1 MCRKRNDPLCSE
13 FCDIAEENSSASSE
27 PAPSALPDTSGHFN
41 EDNNAIM
48 SIHAVKQ
55 ADADHH
61 SIHQHHHVIAVIYSD
76 RYLGTPGSECS

>member
-48 SIHAVKQ
+48 SIHAVKH
-55 ADADHH
+55 ADADHLSVH
-61 SIHQHHHVIAVIYSD
+61 PPVSYTHLTLPTNREV
-76 RYLGTPGSECS
+76 